1 VFYTSVVNQTS
12 KSGAAAAADLTAAEA
27 AAAVGVSAVTVRRW
41 AQSGELPAVRLG
53 GGPLARYRIRPD
65 DLEAFVR
72 PADADR
78 EAGA

>member
-1 VFYTSVVNQTS
+1 M
-12 KSGAAAAADLTAAEA
+12 AAADLTAAEA
-27 AAAVGVSAVTVRRW
+27 AAALGVSSVTVRRW

-53 GGPLARYRIRPD
+53 PSSRARYRISSD

-72 PADADR
+72 PADADH